1 MNTPFLLPDW
11 VRQLDYYI
19 MCETINQQRKMMQ
32 SFVNQQMAA
41 SFFEGGR
48 QGGKA
53 SPWGTVGH
61 PLRTLGER
69 CLLIRS
75 VESHTALLLTKVT
88 KPSILVTER
97 WWLKWEEYLCHR
109 AKEDSP

>member
-1 MNTPFLLPDW
+1 MHTRASAEQISEWLH
-11 VRQLDYYI
+11 
-19 MCETINQQRKMMQ
+19 
-32 SFVNQQMAA
+32 

-69 CLLIRS
+69 CLLIQS
-75 VESHTALLLTKVT
+75 VESHTALLLLLTKVT
-88 KPSILVTER
+88 KPSIL
-97 WWLKWEEYLCHR
+97 KP
-109 AKEDSP
+109 KGGG